1 MLLDLADEF
10 PGRTVEPFHLPERM
24 WEAAERRR
32 LSRIESVQ
40 RTEIVAALRES
51 GGNRS
56 AAAALLG
63 IGRTTLYRKLREL
76 RIDQDSLSA

>member
-1 MLLDLADEF
+1 
-10 PGRTVEPFHLPERM
+10 M

-40 RTEIVAALRES
+40 RAEIVSALRES

-56 AAAALLG
+56 AAATLLG

-76 RIDQDSLSA
+76 GIDQDTLSA